1 MSRPWRASVGEPM
14 TTRITGGS
22 HRGRRL
28 RVPKGTGLRPTTER
42 VRGAIF
48 SVLGAGAVEGE
59 RVLDLFAGTGA
70 LGIEALSRGASGA
83 DFVEANGRLAQQ
95 LQKNLAELALADRCR
110 VHRRTV
116 ARAIATLEGPYGL
129 VFADPPYGS
138 VDLDVLMR
146 SLNEASLVR
155 RGGLVV
161 VEHRSTEPMADA
173 YGRLVQT
180 HDRRYGDTS
189 VRIYSSGGPVDE
201 GDLPG

>member
-1 MSRPWRASVGEPM
+1 
-14 TTRITGGS
+14 
-22 HRGRRL
+22 
-28 RVPKGTGLRPTTER
+28 VPKTAGLRPTTER

-48 SVLGAGAVEGE
+48 SVLGAGAVKSE

-95 LQKNLAELALADRCR
+95 LEQNLAELALADRCR

-116 ARAIATLEGPYGL
+116 ERAVTTLEGPYGL

-138 VDLDVLMR
+138 VDLDVLME
-146 SLNEASLVR
+146 SLNQVGLVR

-161 VEHRSTEPMADA
+161 VEHRSTESMADA
-173 YGRLVQT
+173 YGRLVRI

-189 VRIYSSGGPVDE
+189 VCIYSSGDPVDE

>member
-1 MSRPWRASVGEPM
+1 M

-28 RVPKGTGLRPTTER
+28 RAPKGAELRPTTER
-42 VRGAIF
+42 VRAAIF

-83 DFVEANGRLAQQ
+83 DFVEANRRIARQLQENLAQ
-95 LQKNLAELALADRCR
+95 LALADQCR

-116 ARAIATLEGPYGL
+116 ERAVTTLEGPYGL

-138 VDLDVLMR
+138 VDLNALMG
-146 SLNEASLVR
+146 SLDEVSLVR

-161 VEHRSTEPMADA
+161 VEHRSTEVMADA
-173 YGRLVQT
+173 YGRLVRA

-189 VRIYSSGGPVDE
+189 VCIYSSGD
-201 GDLPG
+201 

>member
-1 MSRPWRASVGEPM
+1 MDQLWRAAVGEPM

-28 RVPKGTGLRPTTER
+28 RAPKGAGLRPTTER

-83 DFVEANGRLAQQ
+83 DFVEANGRLARQ
-95 LQKNLAELALADRCR
+95 LQENLAQLAL
-110 VHRRTV
+110 T
-116 ARAIATLEGPYGL
+116 TLEGPYGL

-138 VDLDVLMR
+138 VDLDALMG
-146 SLNEASLVR
+146 SLDEASLVR

-161 VEHRSTEPMADA
+161 VEHRSTEAMADA
-173 YGRLVQT
+173 YGRLART

-189 VRIYSSGGPVDE
+189 VCIYSSGEPVDE
-201 GDLPG
+201 GDLPR

>member
-1 MSRPWRASVGEPM
+1 M

-28 RVPKGTGLRPTTER
+28 RAPKTAGLRPTTER

-48 SVLGAGAVEGE
+48 SVIGAGAVEGE

-83 DFVEANGRLAQQ
+83 DFVEANGRLAKQ
-95 LQKNLAELALADRCR
+95 LQGTLAELGLADRCR
-110 VHRRTV
+110 VHQRTV
-116 ARAIATLEGPYGL
+116 ERAVTTLEGPYGL

-138 VDLDVLMR
+138 VDLEVLMG
-146 SLNEASLVR
+146 SLNEVSLVR

-161 VEHRSTEPMADA
+161 VEHRSTESMANA
-173 YGRLVQT
+173 YGRLVRI

-189 VRIYSSGGPVDE
+189 VCIYSSGDPVDE

>member
-1 MSRPWRASVGEPM
+1 M
-14 TTRITGGS
+14 
-22 HRGRRL
+22 
-28 RVPKGTGLRPTTER
+28 PKGTGLRPTTEL

-95 LQKNLAELALADRCR
+95 LQKNLAELALADRCKI
-110 VHRRTV
+110 HRRTV
-116 ARAIATLEGPYGL
+116 ARAIATLEGQYGL

-138 VDLDVLMR
+138 VDLDVLMG

-173 YGRLVQT
+173 YGRLVQI

>member
-1 MSRPWRASVGEPM
+1 M
-14 TTRITGGS
+14 
-22 HRGRRL
+22 
-28 RVPKGTGLRPTTER
+28 PKGTGLRPTTER

-95 LQKNLAELALADRCR
+95 LQRNLAELALADRCK

-116 ARAIATLEGPYGL
+116 ARAITTLEGPYGL

-138 VDLDVLMR
+138 VDLDVLMG
-146 SLNEASLVR
+146 SLDEVSLVR

-189 VRIYSSGGPVDE
+189 VCIYSSGGPVDE

>member
-1 MSRPWRASVGEPM
+1 M
-14 TTRITGGS
+14 
-22 HRGRRL
+22 
-28 RVPKGTGLRPTTER
+28 PKGAGLRPTTER

-83 DFVEANGRLAQQ
+83 DFVEVNGRLAQR
-95 LQKNLAELALADRCR
+95 LQETLAELALADRCR

-116 ARAIATLEGPYGL
+116 ERAVTTLEGPYGL

-138 VDLDVLMR
+138 VDLEVLMG
-146 SLNEASLVR
+146 SLNEMSLVR

-161 VEHRSTEPMADA
+161 VEHRSTESMADA
-173 YGRLVQT
+173 YGRLVRI

-189 VRIYSSGGPVDE
+189 VCIYSSGDPVDE

>member
-1 MSRPWRASVGEPM
+1 M

-28 RVPKGTGLRPTTER
+28 RVPKTAGLRPTTER

-70 LGIEALSRGASGA
+70 LGIEALSRGASSA
-83 DFVEANGRLAQQ
+83 DFVEANGKLAQQ
-95 LQKNLAELALADRCR
+95 LQENLAELALADRCT

-116 ARAIATLEGPYGL
+116 QRAVSTLEGPYGL

-138 VDLDVLMR
+138 VDLEVLMG
-146 SLNEASLVR
+146 SLSEVSLVR

-161 VEHRSTEPMADA
+161 VEHRSTDSMADA
-173 YGRLVQT
+173 YGRLVRI

-189 VRIYSSGGPVDE
+189 VRIYSSGDPVDE

>member
-1 MSRPWRASVGEPM
+1 M
-14 TTRITGGS
+14 
-22 HRGRRL
+22 
-28 RVPKGTGLRPTTER
+28 PKAAGLRPTTER

-83 DFVEANGRLAQQ
+83 DFVEANGRLARQ
-95 LQKNLAELALADRCR
+95 LQDNLAELALADRCR
-110 VHRRTV
+110 VHCRRV
-116 ARAIATLEGPYGL
+116 ERALTTLEGPYGL
-129 VFADPPYGS
+129 VLADPPYGS
-138 VDLDVLMR
+138 VDLEVLME
-146 SLNEASLVR
+146 SLNEVSLVR

-161 VEHRSTEPMADA
+161 VEHRSTESMADA
-173 YGRLVQT
+173 YGRLVRV

-189 VRIYSSGGPVDE
+189 VCIYSSGDPVDE